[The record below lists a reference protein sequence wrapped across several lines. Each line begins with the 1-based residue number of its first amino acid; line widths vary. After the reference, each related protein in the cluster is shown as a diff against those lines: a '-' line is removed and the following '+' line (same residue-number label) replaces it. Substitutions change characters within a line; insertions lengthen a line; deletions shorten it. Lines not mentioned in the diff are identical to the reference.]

1 MPLFCDVALA
11 VPLDMAFT
19 YAIPPG
25 MEPVVGGRVLVPFRQ
40 QRMSGI
46 VVELHDRAP
55 QGIDDFRNDGKE
67 ERVRPQG
74 LQPDFLAMPGSAAN
88 EVAERVEFET
98 SAAKA
103 AIENNPLTAALK
115 RCATPNQIFPAAS
128 KAAPVHKSVPA
139 DPPISKASSNAKAA
153 WIRSVIEAL
162 DVAPVLDEQLLKLGR
177 WIADYYLAP
186 IGEVFRTMLPL
197 VAEFKRT
204 ITYRITDQGHMALH
218 LAGMSGSPARSQ
230 RTPDEQL
237 VEFRV
242 LDYLAEREGVRE
254 QSLRGATKVSKAL
267 LAGMV
272 RKKWIAREDVSA
284 VRDAVRTIKVAV
296 LLGAEAASEGKI
308 AEASPP
314 PDGPEARPHTETQH
328 PQNERSAGDSPAVA
342 GATSPRS
349 SLAKKLN
356 NNQRALIDALAA
368 AGGRLPVETL
378 RDLDVPRTTLAT
390 LVRRGLIEIVEEP
403 EDRTA
408 PKLKP
413 RRSPF
418 EFEFSPAQK
427 EAVKQI
433 LESVGARKFTG
444 MLLHGVTG
452 SGKTAVYLA
461 VMREV
466 LEQGRSSIL
475 LVPEIGLTPAMAA
488 DLIQVF
494 GDEVAILHS
503 GLSDDERAEQWHRIK
518 RGEAR
523 VVVGTRSAVFA
534 PVSDLALVIVD
545 EEQDSSY
552 KQEETPRYHARDVAV
567 MRAKMAGAVVVLGSA
582 TPSLESYYNAK
593 KHKYALLELPDRVE
607 QRPLP
612 EVEILDMRQEFQET
626 GQEQVISRKLA
637 EEIRER
643 LEKKEQVMVLLNR
656 RGYSPVVLCRAC
668 GETLQ
673 CKNCAV
679 SMTHHKR
686 EHKMECH
693 YCGHVAQIPN
703 KCAKCGSEY
712 VYFVGTGSEKLEEL
726 LHGMFPQARIG
737 RLDRDTV
744 RGREDFERALNALN
758 EGELD
763 MLVGTQ
769 MIAKG
774 HDVHGV
780 TLVGVVGADHALSLP
795 DFRAAERT
803 FQLLTQVAGRAG
815 RGNSPG
821 KVVLQTYFPDHYAV
835 QFAARHDFAGF
846 YDKELQF
853 RSWMHYPPYSAIAN
867 VVIRSEKLDE
877 ALAWSGELGRWFEKT
892 RHEGIRVLGPAAAPI
907 LRLKRDYRYH
917 FILKSPSREKMNALL
932 RAMLKEAAAKKIP
945 RTQVI
950 VDVDA
955 VWLM

>member
-11 VPLDMAFT
+11 VPLDMVFT

-40 QRMSGI
+40 QRLSGI
-46 VVELHDRAP
+46 VVELHDRPP
-55 QGIDDFRNDGKE
+55 QG
-67 ERVRPQG
+67 
-74 LQPDFLAMPGSAAN
+74 S
-88 EVAERVEFET
+88 
-98 SAAKA
+98 
-103 AIENNPLTAALK
+103 
-115 RCATPNQIFPAAS
+115 AS
-128 KAAPVHKSVPA
+128 KIQIK
-139 DPPISKASSNAKAA
+139 K
-153 WIRSVIEAL
+153 VIEAL
-162 DVAPVLDEQLLKLGR
+162 DLSPVLNEQLLKLGK

-186 IGEVFRTMLPL
+186 IGEVYRTMLPL
-197 VAEFKRT
+197 SAEFKRA
-204 ITYRITDQGHMALH
+204 ISYRITDTGRMALH
-218 LAGMSGSPARSQ
+218 LAGESGSPARSK
-230 RTPDEQL
+230 RTPEQQL

-242 LDYLAEREGVRE
+242 LDYLGERESVRE
-254 QSLRGATKVSKAL
+254 ASLRGATRISRAL

-272 RKKWIAREDVSA
+272 RKKWIAREDLSA
-284 VRDAVRTIKVAV
+284 AQDAARLVKVAV
-296 LLGAEAASEGKI
+296 LLDAEAAEPRSAWTGEG
-308 AEASPP
+308 
-314 PDGPEARPHTETQH
+314 ARPHAST
-328 PQNERSAGDSPAVA
+328 
-342 GATSPRS
+342 ATT
-349 SLAKKLN
+349 AKKLN
-356 NNQRALIDALAA
+356 DNQQTLIDTLAA
-368 AGGRLPVETL
+368 SGGRLPVEAL
-378 RDLDVPRTTLAT
+378 RTLDVPRTTLST
-390 LVRRGLIEIVEEP
+390 LVRRGLIELADEP
-403 EDRTA
+403 QEFTA
-408 PKLKP
+408 SKLKP
-413 RRSPF
+413 RQSPF
-418 EFEFSPAQK
+418 EFEFSAAQK
-427 EAVKQI
+427 AALAQIGDAVA
-433 LESVGARKFTG
+433 ARKFAG
-444 MLLHGVTG
+444 LLLHGITG

-461 VMREV
+461 CMRQV
-466 LEQGRSSIL
+466 LDAGRSSIL
-475 LVPEIGLTPAMAA
+475 LVPEIGLTPAVAA
-488 DLIQVF
+488 DLHQVF

-503 GLSDDERAEQWHRIK
+503 GLSNAERAEQWHRIR

-523 VVVGTRSAVFA
+523 VVAGTRSAVFA
-534 PVSDLALVIVD
+534 PVGVLALVIVD

-567 MRAKMAGAVVVLGSA
+567 MRAKMAGAAVVLGSA

-593 KHKYALLELPDRVE
+593 KNKYALVELPDRVE
-607 QRPLP
+607 KRPLP
-612 EVEILDMRQEFQET
+612 DVEIVDMRQEFQET

-668 GETLQ
+668 GKTLQ
-673 CKNCAV
+673 CENCAV

-693 YCGHVAQIPN
+693 YCGHVAKIPD
-703 KCAKCGSEY
+703 KCAICGSEY

-744 RGREDFERALNALN
+744 RGREDFEHALNALN
-758 EGELD
+758 EGALD
-763 MLVGTQ
+763 ILVGTQ

-774 HDVHGV
+774 HDIHGV
-780 TLVGVVGADHALSLP
+780 TLVGVVGADMALGLP

-821 KVVLQTYFPDHYAV
+821 KVILQTYFQDHYAV

-853 RSWMHYPPYSAIAN
+853 RAWMHYPPYSAIAN
-867 VVIRSEKLDE
+867 VLIRSEKLDE
-877 ALAWSGELGRWFEKT
+877 ALTWSGELGRWFEKT

-907 LRLKRDYRYH
+907 TRLKRDYRYH

-932 RAMLKEAAAKKIP
+932 RGMLAEAAARKIP

>member
-1 MPLFCDVALA
+1 MPLLCDVALA
-11 VPLDMAFT
+11 VPLDLVFT

-40 QRMSGI
+40 QRLSGV
-46 VVELHDRAP
+46 VVELHDRPP
-55 QGIDDFRNDGKE
+55 QVKIKK
-67 ERVRPQG
+67 V
-74 LQPDFLAMPGSAAN
+74 L
-88 EVAERVEFET
+88 
-98 SAAKA
+98 
-103 AIENNPLTAALK
+103 
-115 RCATPNQIFPAAS
+115 
-128 KAAPVHKSVPA
+128 
-139 DPPISKASSNAKAA
+139 
-153 WIRSVIEAL
+153 EAL
-162 DVAPVLDEQLLKLGR
+162 DLTPVLDEQLLKLGK

-186 IGEVFRTMLPL
+186 VGEVFRTMLPL
-197 VAEFKRT
+197 SAEFKRSVE
-204 ITYRITDQGHMALH
+204 YRITDEGRLALH
-218 LAGMSGSPARSQ
+218 LAGMSGSPARSK
-230 RTPDEQL
+230 RTPEQQL

-242 LDYLAEREGVRE
+242 LDYLAERESVRE
-254 QSLRGATKVSKAL
+254 ERLRGATRVGKAL
-267 LAGMV
+267 LSGMV

-284 VRDAVRTIKVAV
+284 ARDAARLVKVAV
-296 LLGAEAASEGKI
+296 LLAAKTGVTGSNESDDGAPGVPARQ
-308 AEASPP
+308 
-314 PDGPEARPHTETQH
+314 DGPETRHHT
-328 PQNERSAGDSPAVA
+328 NS
-342 GATSPRS
+342 
-349 SLAKKLN
+349 AKKLN
-356 NNQRALIDALAA
+356 ENQRTLIEMLAA
-368 AGGRLPVETL
+368 SGGRVPVEAL
-378 RDLDVPRTTLAT
+378 RSLDVPRTTLGT
-390 LVRRGLIEIVEEP
+390 LVRRGLIELVDEP
-403 EDRTA
+403 QDFTA
-408 PKLKP
+408 SKLKP
-413 RRSPF
+413 RQSPF
-418 EFEFSPAQK
+418 EFEFSAAQNEALGK
-427 EAVKQI
+427 IGEAVA
-433 LESVGARKFTG
+433 SRKFSG
-444 MLLHGVTG
+444 LLLHGITG

-461 VMREV
+461 CMREV
-466 LEQGRSSIL
+466 LDQGRSSIL
-475 LVPEIGLTPAMAA
+475 LVPEIGLTPAVAA
-488 DLIQVF
+488 DLHQVF

-503 GLSDDERAEQWHRIK
+503 GLSNAERAEQWHRIR
-518 RGEAR
+518 RGKAR
-523 VVVGTRSAVFA
+523 VVAGTRSAVFA

-593 KHKYALLELPDRVE
+593 KNKYALVELPDRVE
-607 QRPLP
+607 RRPLP
-612 EVEILDMRQEFQET
+612 EVEIVDMRQEFQET

-668 GETLQ
+668 GKTLQ

-686 EHKMECH
+686 ERKMECH
-693 YCGHVAQIPN
+693 YCGHVEHIPD
-703 KCAKCGSEY
+703 KCAQCGSEY

-744 RGREDFERALNALN
+744 RGREDFEHALNALN
-758 EGELD
+758 EGALD

-774 HDVHGV
+774 HDIHGV
-780 TLVGVVGADHALSLP
+780 TLVGVIGADMALGLP

-815 RGNSPG
+815 RGQSPG
-821 KVVLQTYFPDHYAV
+821 KVVLQTYFQEHYAV

-846 YDKELQF
+846 YEKELQF
-853 RSWMHYPPYSAIAN
+853 RAWMHYPPYSAIAN
-867 VVIRSEKLDE
+867 VLIRSEKLDD
-877 ALAWSGELGRWFEKT
+877 ALTWSGELGRWFERT

-907 LRLKRDYRYH
+907 TRLKRDYRYH

-932 RAMLKEAAAKKIP
+932 RAMLVEAAARKIP

>member
-11 VPLDMAFT
+11 VPLDMVFT

-40 QRMSGI
+40 QRLSGI
-46 VVELHDRAP
+46 VVELHDRPP
-55 QGIDDFRNDGKE
+55 QVN
-67 ERVRPQG
+67 
-74 LQPDFLAMPGSAAN
+74 AS
-88 EVAERVEFET
+88 
-98 SAAKA
+98 
-103 AIENNPLTAALK
+103 
-115 RCATPNQIFPAAS
+115 QI
-128 KAAPVHKSVPA
+128 KIK
-139 DPPISKASSNAKAA
+139 K
-153 WIRSVIEAL
+153 VIEAL
-162 DVAPVLDEQLLKLGR
+162 DLSPVLEEHLLKLGK
-177 WIADYYLAP
+177 WIANYYLAP
-186 IGEVFRTMLPL
+186 VGEVFRTMLPL
-197 VAEFKRT
+197 SAEFKRT
-204 ITYRITDQGHMALH
+204 ITYRITDEGRLALH
-218 LAGMSGSPARSQ
+218 LAGMLGSPARSK
-230 RTPDEQL
+230 RTPEQQL

-242 LDYLAEREGVRE
+242 LDYLAERESARE
-254 QSLRGATKVSKAL
+254 GSLRGTTRVAKAL
-267 LAGMV
+267 LSGMV

-284 VRDAVRTIKVAV
+284 ARDAARLVKVAV
-296 LLGAEAASEGKI
+296 LRSV
-308 AEASPP
+308 EASASPATEFIDGAP
-314 PDGPEARPHTETQH
+314 GVSALPDGPEPRPHA
-328 PQNERSAGDSPAVA
+328 SA
-342 GATSPRS
+342 
-349 SLAKKLN
+349 AKKLN
-356 NNQRALIDALAA
+356 DNQRTLMDALAA
-368 AGGRLPVETL
+368 SGGRLPVEAL
-378 RDLDVPRTTLAT
+378 RGLDVPRTTLGT
-390 LVRRGLIEIVEEP
+390 LVRRELIELVDEP
-403 EDRTA
+403 QEFTVS
-408 PKLKP
+408 KLKP
-413 RRSPF
+413 RQSPF
-418 EFEFSPAQK
+418 EFEFSTAQK
-427 EAVKQI
+427 EALGKIGEAVA
-433 LESVGARKFTG
+433 SRKFG
-444 MLLHGVTG
+444 GLLLHGVTG

-461 VMREV
+461 CMREV

-475 LVPEIGLTPAMAA
+475 LVPEIGLTPAVAA
-488 DLIQVF
+488 DLHQVF

-503 GLSDDERAEQWHRIK
+503 GLSDAERAEQWRRIR

-523 VVVGTRSAVFA
+523 VVAGTRSAVFA
-534 PVSDLALVIVD
+534 PVGDLALVIVD

-593 KHKYALLELPDRVE
+593 KSKYALVELPDRVE
-607 QRPLP
+607 MRPLP
-612 EVEILDMRQEFQET
+612 EVEIIDMRQEFQET

-668 GETLQ
+668 GKTLQ

-693 YCGHVAQIPN
+693 YCGHVEHIPD
-703 KCAKCGSEY
+703 KCALCGSEY

-744 RGREDFERALNALN
+744 RGREDFEHALNALN
-758 EGELD
+758 EGALD

-774 HDVHGV
+774 HDIHGV
-780 TLVGVVGADHALSLP
+780 TLVGVVGADMALGLP

-815 RGNSPG
+815 RGQTPG
-821 KVVLQTYFPDHYAV
+821 KVVLQTYFQEHYAV

-853 RSWMHYPPYSAIAN
+853 RAWMHYPPYSAIAN
-867 VVIRSEKLDE
+867 VLIRSEKLDE
-877 ALAWSGELGRWFEKT
+877 ALTWSGELGRWFEKT

-907 LRLKRDYRYH
+907 TRLKRDYRYH

-932 RAMLKEAAAKKIP
+932 RAMLAEAAARKIP